1 MQLVQPAT
9 KPACPETLPVQVHTA
24 WGLQCI
30 GNCTSARDY
39 HLCLLCFDA
48 HGFGH
53 SEMDSPLG
61 CTQMEKD
68 MAQQAL
74 KERLERLAPT
84 GEPAMVFTAS
94 MQRVNCPSA
103 TCRVSAVCWSCQAC
117 RA

>member
-1 MQLVQPAT
+1 MPA
-9 KPACPETLPVQVHTA
+9 QVHTV

-30 GNCTSARDY
+30 GTCTSTPQDDCLY
-39 HLCLLCFDA
+39 LLCFDA
-48 HGFGH
+48 HPFGH
-53 SEMDSPLG
+53 SEVDLPLG

-94 MQRVNCPSA
+94 MHGVTCPGA
-103 TCRVSAVCWSCQAC
+103 TCGCSLVDLSSLPSSEHADKPSI
-117 RA
+117 